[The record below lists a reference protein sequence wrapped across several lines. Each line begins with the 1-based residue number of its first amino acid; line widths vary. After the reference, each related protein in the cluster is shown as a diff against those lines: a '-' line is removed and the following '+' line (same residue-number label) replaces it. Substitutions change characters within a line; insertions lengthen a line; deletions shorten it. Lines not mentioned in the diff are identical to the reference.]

1 MPSFAPE
8 AMKEYTTTR
17 QLMERYS
24 VPGLVLRL
32 GVPAMVGQV
41 FNLLYS
47 IVDRIFV
54 GRIPGTGEQALAAIG
69 ICAPALTA
77 VSAFAYMVG
86 IGGASLMSISLGQ
99 GNQRRA
105 QQALGNAFWLVIAIA
120 VAVTA
125 VLLPLHRPLL
135 YLLGCSDALYPYA
148 GAYFTIYLL
157 GTVASLLGVGMN
169 QFLLAQ
175 GYARQGMIAVVLG
188 ALANLVLDPLL
199 IFGFGLGVRGAAAA
213 TVLSQCAM
221 AVYVLCQLRRPG
233 MPVRLRPC
241 RPESAL
247 CRRIVAIGSMSFLIT
262 LLDNLIIILLNIV
275 LRRYGGAQG
284 DAWITGATVVQSF
297 LTIVFCPSQGITTGC
312 GTLFSYN
319 YGAGNVKKVRQSFLW
334 VFVLCA
340 AYIGLMELAVQ
351 TAPLVKTARKGYN
364 FPRERG
370 AGTPIPAPG
379 KDRQRWDDR
388 SPGSDSPPESSAAG
402 GRNMTAAR
410 SSPSGRHSGRPNWP
424 CCASSSS
431 CGACGTTTCSTSW
444 WRPRTVWYARRMR
457 TRRTA
462 CSGCSSG
469 CKARWPAGS
478 RPGSC
483 SAFWPWPSWNRAWRI

>member
-1 MPSFAPE
+1 
-8 AMKEYTTTR
+8 MKEYTTTR

-105 QQALGNAFWLVIAIA
+105 RQALGNAFWLVIAIA

-157 GTVASLLGVGMN
+157 GTAASLLGVGMN
-169 QFLLAQ
+169 QFLLSQ

-199 IFGFGLGVRGAAAA
+199 IFGFGLGVRGVRDNDLLYQLVEAKDCL
-213 TVLSQCAM
+213 V
-221 AVYVLCQLRRPG
+221 CQEDEDEEDRLRRELQAMKPA
-233 MPVRLRPC
+233 PAC
-241 RPESAL
+241 QNRPE
-247 CRRIVAIGSMSFLIT
+247 RV
-262 LLDNLIIILLNIV
+262 
-275 LRRYGGAQG
+275 
-284 DAWITGATVVQSF
+284 
-297 LTIVFCPSQGITTGC
+297 
-312 GTLFSYN
+312 
-319 YGAGNVKKVRQSFLW
+319 
-334 VFVLCA
+334 
-340 AYIGLMELAVQ
+340 
-351 TAPLVKTARKGYN
+351 
-364 FPRERG
+364 
-370 AGTPIPAPG
+370 
-379 KDRQRWDDR
+379 
-388 SPGSDSPPESSAAG
+388 
-402 GRNMTAAR
+402 
-410 SSPSGRHSGRPNWP
+410 
-424 CCASSSS
+424 
-431 CGACGTTTCSTSW
+431 
-444 WRPRTVWYARRMR
+444 
-457 TRRTA
+457 
-462 CSGCSSG
+462 
-469 CKARWPAGS
+469 
-478 RPGSC
+478 
-483 SAFWPWPSWNRAWRI
+483 

>member
-1 MPSFAPE
+1 MPSFAPDT
-8 AMKEYTTTR
+8 MKEYTTTR

-77 VSAFAYMVG
+77 ISAFAYMVG

-105 QQALGNAFWLVIAIA
+105 RQALGNAFWLVIAIA

-199 IFGFGLGVRGAAAA
+199 IFGCGLGVRGAAAA

-221 AVYVLCQLRRPG
+221 AVYVLYQLRRPG

-351 TAPLVKTARKGYN
+351 TAPAWFAGLFLQDETLLTMASLCLRRYTLVLLGVAVQYALVDGLTAMGKVRFAFPLSVFRKLVYLGCL
-364 FPRERG
+364 FLLPRLGGVEAVFYAGSLSDLIG
-370 AGTPIPAPG
+370 AGFSAVAFFTVVWPRLRRELQAMKPAPACQN
-379 KDRQRWDDR
+379 R
-388 SPGSDSPPESSAAG
+388 PE
-402 GRNMTAAR
+402 R
-410 SSPSGRHSGRPNWP
+410 
-424 CCASSSS
+424 
-431 CGACGTTTCSTSW
+431 
-444 WRPRTVWYARRMR
+444 V
-457 TRRTA
+457 
-462 CSGCSSG
+462 
-469 CKARWPAGS
+469 
-478 RPGSC
+478 
-483 SAFWPWPSWNRAWRI
+483 